1 MKLTERGQRECGNS
15 IKDALARL
23 KRRQDDIRHQI
34 GVLEAEMSD
43 LGKIEAAVLLAAEM
57 ARGVP

>member
-1 MKLTERGQRECGNS
+1 MKLTERGHREVGNS
-15 IKDALARL
+15 LKDALARL

-34 GVLEAEMSD
+34 GVLEVELSD

-57 ARGVP
+57 ARGNP